1 VEKSAKMS
9 CFGIYIHYP
18 VTGKRNIDRMNEKF
32 LFDRT
37 RHIRAP
43 FQILD
48 TSTLEMTHYYVV
60 LCYEDVVQLIK
71 DLHYPFYI
79 ARIEFMAHPYVLFV
93 NRYTPREWLK
103 TEKQKIIPKGKM
115 MKDIYWLATSTERW
129 TPH

>member
-1 VEKSAKMS
+1 MS

-18 VTGKRNIDRMNEKF
+18 KSGRKHIDRMNEKF
-32 LFDRT
+32 LFERT

-48 TSTLEMTHYYVV
+48 TSTLETTHYYTQ
-60 LCYEDVVQLIK
+60 LCSEDVIQLLK
-71 DLHYPFYI
+71 DLNYPFYI
-79 ARIEFMAHPYVLFV
+79 ARIEFLAHPYVLFV
-93 NRYTPREWLK
+93 NRYRSREWLK
-103 TEKQKIIPKGKM
+103 TDKQRILPKGKV